1 MSKIQ
6 VFDLMMPEDEEKFL
20 KGGDL
25 VVIKVSGLEKLYQ
38 EEYAKLDKE
47 LSWKVNSYS
56 RAEVMA
62 KKELLEQLL
71 TALDGKEG
79 Q

>member
-25 VVIKVSGLEKLYQ
+25 VVIKVS
-38 EEYAKLDKE
+38 E
-47 LSWKVNSYS
+47 L
-56 RAEVMA
+56 R
-62 KKELLEQLL
+62 ELIKDMIIREPMSTFADTLL
-71 TALDGKEG
+71 AALDGKEG
-79 Q
+79 E